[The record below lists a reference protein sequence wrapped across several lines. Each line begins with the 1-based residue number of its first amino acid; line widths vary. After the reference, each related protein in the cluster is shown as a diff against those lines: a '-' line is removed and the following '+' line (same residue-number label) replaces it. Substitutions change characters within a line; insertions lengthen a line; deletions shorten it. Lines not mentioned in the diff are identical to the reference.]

1 MTGIKPI
8 RGGIHKFFITI
19 VLLMIIVF
27 FVAGTRWKNRQRDPL
42 VFRDSLEQEAV
53 TVNGQP
59 LTLRDLAFYVAYEE
73 ALVEPRALVYDSE
86 HPTRCWNANMGGTY
100 VRVAARDA
108 AMQMAIHDE
117 IFYEMAVGEGIRLR
131 SEEEKYLA
139 QAEEDF
145 WSDLSEHGGDKRMGI
160 SEKDILSTMRKIT
173 YAQKYQQIY
182 AELHNDSYE
191 EYDFTGEAYQKL
203 LKKQDYKIHDEV
215 WKRVSFGSVSLNHD

>member
-73 ALVEPRALVYDSE
+73 AQVEPRALVYDSE
-86 HPTRCWNANMGGTY
+86 HPTRYWNANMGGTY

-139 QAEEDF
+139 QAKDDF

-203 LKKQDYKIHDEV
+203 LKKQEYKIHDEV